1 MKHTLEENKT
11 MKNMTKKL
19 VLRVREALLALSDK
33 ILYAILLTWL
43 EQADEQLLYEECQP
57 GNGRAMYPELADEFR
72 FALGYRL
79 VSEATGNKYSS
90 VEQLGASD
98 EDCTQITMMKPGE
111 EELREIVASL
121 SIQEFYHIVIALSG
135 YALAEKT
142 ADDQWGPAPSRG
154 CDGYEFMRN
163 LCIWLE
169 GMKEPIGNP
178 YEDMKA
184 EYESMG
190 LEWEDSEMAVQDRFG
205 DVIAVFGGDYG
216 PQGVTL
222 AYHPC

>member
-1 MKHTLEENKT
+1 MT

-19 VLRVREALLALSDK
+19 IRRVREALLALPDK
-33 ILYAILLTWL
+33 ILYALILMWL
-43 EQADEQLLYEECQP
+43 EMADEQLLYEECQP

-72 FALGYRL
+72 FVLRYRL

-111 EELREIVASL
+111 EEMREIVASL
-121 SIQEFYHIVIALSG
+121 SLQEFYHIVIGLSS

-154 CDGYEFMRN
+154 CNGYEFMRN
-163 LCIWLE
+163 LCIWL
-169 GMKEPIGNP
+169 GS
-178 YEDMKA
+178 MKA
-184 EYESMG
+184 PFEPPCDCMN
-190 LEWEDSEMAVQDRFG
+190 WDEMETNVHNRFG
-205 DVIAVFGGDYG
+205 DIIAVFGGG
-216 PQGVTL
+216 NPACLIL
-222 AYHPC
+222 ADRSYEISQDQATSEHSKS